1 LLASVYLF
9 FNMFSLLFLAATGV
23 RAAFYDHEQIPLRTP
38 SQSDVVV
45 PLTVRTVCTPWLK
58 ATYLQIT
65 QLDQNLHYTFPSPDK
80 NGDVALQDVGA
91 YGRTAMGSMNTII
104 IDMPLDSKKQA
115 SITFSYNASTKLD
128 GTSWLPSASHIE
140 LDNVGIR
147 KGGMITMP
155 ATSALLQLGTPYIS
169 LPDGLFY
176 ILLQAADTSAE
187 KKFVVDCESF
197 SILPDLIFGLAADE
211 DEDEDED
218 FETEEIVVAPQQ
230 YVMEGENGKC
240 MLLARSA
247 GEGPIEMGWAAI
259 RGRKFVMDLARGR
272 MGFGSEL

>member
-1 LLASVYLF
+1 
-9 FNMFSLLFLAATGV
+9 M
-23 RAAFYDHEQIPLRTP
+23 D
-38 SQSDVVV
+38 
-45 PLTVRTVCTPWLK
+45 
-58 ATYLQIT
+58 
-65 QLDQNLHYTFPSPDK
+65 
-80 NGDVALQDVGA
+80 
-91 YGRTAMGSMNTII
+91 SMNTI

-115 SITFSYNASTKLD
+115 SITFSHNASTKLD
-128 GTSWLPSASHIE
+128 GTSWLPSASHVE

-197 SILPDLIFGLAADE
+197 SILPDLVFGLAADE
-211 DEDEDED
+211 DEDDD
-218 FETEEIVVAPQQ
+218 FEPEEIVVAPQQ

-240 MLLARSA
+240 MLLARGA

-259 RGRKFVMDLARGR
+259 RGRKFVLDLARGR
-272 MGFGSEL
+272 MGFGSGL